1 MSAGQRAAL
10 NLYLVATNA
19 HWTVILI
26 SLPLQA
32 DLIGGAEFKGT
43 YHAVAHLELDEWQTT
58 IVCAYVQM
66 CNLQCAI

>member
-1 MSAGQRAAL
+1 MDHAFVHDARAIPSARRRMSAGQRAAL

-19 HWTVILI
+19 HWTAILI

-32 DLIGGAEFKGT
+32 ELI
-43 YHAVAHLELDEWQTT
+43 V
-58 IVCAYVQM
+58 